1 MNLLYIVSLYPCW
14 SETFIV
20 REMKSLQEQ
29 GVNINVLSLRG
40 DKEEFVQKN
49 DIESVNSVIY
59 TKGLFFQLLAFIKYF
74 ILHPVLITSLLV
86 KNTIS
91 FWSAPLTL
99 VKNISTILRTLS
111 VINQLD
117 GVDHIHA
124 HWATYPSTAALLISK
139 ITGKTFSFTS
149 HAHDIFLENHFIKDK
164 VNASKFSVT
173 ISNFNVKLLG
183 KIKGINAKKI
193 KVIHCA
199 IDPNSYKVE
208 NLKKEFNILAVGRFD
223 EIKGFKYLID
233 AISELHKNNVEI
245 TCNIIGSGEL
255 KEALVEQ
262 TKKHSLEKY
271 IVFHGAKQQHEVRDM
286 MLKSEMF
293 VLPSIKTDKG
303 NMDGIPVVL
312 MESMALGTPVISTRV
327 SGIPELINDKVN
339 GYLIDEKNTT
349 QLTEV
354 INTLIN
360 LDDATRENVIS
371 NARKTIETD
380 FNINIEAN
388 KLLEYIRN

>member
-29 GVNINVLSLRG
+29 GVNIDVLSLRG
-40 DKEEFVQKN
+40 DEEEFVQKN
-49 DIESVNSVIY
+49 DIESVKSVIY
-59 TKGLFFQLLAFIKYF
+59 TKGLFLQILAFVKYF
-74 ILHPVLITSLLV
+74 ILHPVLITSWLI
-86 KNTIS
+86 KNTVY
-91 FWSAPLTL
+91 FWNAPLTL
-99 VKNISTILRTLS
+99 IKNISTILRTLS

-124 HWATYPSTAALLISK
+124 HWATYPSTAALLISQ

-173 ISNFNVKLLG
+173 ISNFNVKLLSR
-183 KIKGINAKKI
+183 IKGIDAKKI
-193 KVIHCA
+193 KVVHCA
-199 IDPNSYKVE
+199 IDPNSYRVE

-233 AISELHKNNVEI
+233 AIAQLHKNNI
-245 TCNIIGSGEL
+245 KISCNIIGSGEL
-255 KEALVEQ
+255 KETLVEQ
-262 TKKHSLEKY
+262 TKKHGLEND
-271 IVFHGAKQQHEVRDM
+271 IIFHGAKQQHEVRDM

-293 VLPSIKTDKG
+293 VLPSIKTEKG

-339 GYLIDEKNTT
+339 GYLVDEKNTI
-349 QLTEV
+349 QLTEA

-360 LDDATRENVIS
+360 LDEVSREGIINS
-371 NARKTIETD
+371 ARKTIETD

-388 KLLEYIRN
+388 KLLKYIRS

>member
-29 GVNINVLSLRG
+29 GVNIDVLSLRG

-59 TKGLFFQLLAFIKYF
+59 AKGFLFQLLAFIKYF
-74 ILHPVLITSLLV
+74 ILHPILITSWLI
-86 KNTIS
+86 KNAIS
-91 FWSAPLTL
+91 FWNAPLTL
-99 VKNISTILRTLS
+99 IKNFSTILRTLS

-117 GVDHIHA
+117 GIDHIHA
-124 HWATYPSTAALLISK
+124 HWATYPSTAALLISQ

-149 HAHDIFLENHFIKDK
+149 HAHDIFLEDHFIKDK

-173 ISNFNVKLLG
+173 ISNFNVKLLS
-183 KIKGINAKKI
+183 GISGIDAKKI
-193 KVIHCA
+193 KVVHCA
-199 IDPNSYKVE
+199 IDPNNYKVE
-208 NLKKEFNILAVGRFD
+208 NFKKEFSILAVGRFD

-233 AISELHKNNVEI
+233 AIAELHKNNI
-245 TCNIIGSGEL
+245 KIKCNIIGSGDL
-255 KEALVEQ
+255 KEMLIGQ
-262 TKKHSLEKY
+262 TKKHKLEKY
-271 IVFHGAKQQHEVRDM
+271 IIFHGAKQQHEVRDM

-293 VLPSIKTDKG
+293 VLPSIKTEKG

-327 SGIPELINDKVN
+327 SGIPELIEDKKN
-339 GYLIDEKNTT
+339 GYLVDEKNTV
-349 QLTEV
+349 QLTEA
-354 INTLIN
+354 INTLMN
-360 LDDATRENVIS
+360 LDETSKKNIIS
-371 NARKTIETD
+371 NARKTIEKD
-380 FNINIEAN
+380 FNIDIEAN
-388 KLLEYIRN
+388 KLLEYIRG